1 MAPKV
6 WAEEEVLLAADL
18 NVVAAQAYN
27 ALKPSGN
34 LAGLTN
40 LATARANLGLTAGA
54 AALAA
59 LGLGN
64 AALLNV
70 GTGSGQ
76 VAAGD
81 DPRFAGLEPISGTV
95 TATGGSINNVTVGGT
110 TAATGRFTTLESTGT
125 ATLGSA
131 STNYF
136 TAAGSASYPTIQA
149 AGAST
154 DIDAKVLGKGLG
166 YLNTTK
172 LFVGE
177 PGVRAVIDTR
187 STVYLRT
194 STTYTG
200 GNPYSLF
207 AGGIYSGTGSGDV
220 QLMSFLADDTITNG
234 STMFRVHHNLG
245 TNAGGAH
252 TALSA
257 GLTIAS
263 PVDAGAGS
271 NFQVALGSIIRVTAT
286 NGGIPGN
293 PKGNNFAGNDIA
305 VAGNG
310 AGGHVFS
317 LIGREASTTISGRV
331 GVEYHIGISSVLH
344 YDITGGNLHEARGW
358 VQDTAFLIGS
368 ARNDLATVGWRI
380 GLGVGNPTGWVFDAD
395 SRLIATEPVTAAFAS
410 SSRDY
415 ELADVIDMTGLSAIN
430 RAFYIMNGA
439 SLDGNGNSG
448 AQVAAGVS
456 LQTRSAINAKTAVV
470 ATVTP
475 LLPDGGGLYSAS
487 GVPTVAI
494 DAPPGSGT
502 TATATIATHAAQEIL
517 SMTNGGT
524 GYSVDQI
531 LTQSGGTGTAA
542 TVRVLRVDGDGK
554 IRELTVETGGDYSVL
569 PSGEQS
575 FTGGT
580 GTGLSCALLYTAL
593 TIDAGGVGITN
604 PGSNYPEF
612 PAPVARF
619 TGGTVFRPAV
629 LVVTM
634 TASAAV
640 LQLNAGKINVAGIPT
655 SSAGLAT
662 GDLWNDGGTLKVAA

>member
-187 STVYLRT
+187 STV
-194 STTYTG
+194 
-200 GNPYSLF
+200 
-207 AGGIYSGTGSGDV
+207 
-220 QLMSFLADDTITNG
+220 
-234 STMFRVHHNLG
+234 
-245 TNAGGAH
+245 
-252 TALSA
+252 
-257 GLTIAS
+257 
-263 PVDAGAGS
+263 
-271 NFQVALGSIIRVTAT
+271 
-286 NGGIPGN
+286 
-293 PKGNNFAGNDIA
+293 
-305 VAGNG
+305 
-310 AGGHVFS
+310 
-317 LIGREASTTISGRV
+317 
-331 GVEYHIGISSVLH
+331 
-344 YDITGGNLHEARGW
+344 
-358 VQDTAFLIGS
+358 
-368 ARNDLATVGWRI
+368 
-380 GLGVGNPTGWVFDAD
+380 
-395 SRLIATEPVTAAFAS
+395 
-410 SSRDY
+410 
-415 ELADVIDMTGLSAIN
+415 
-430 RAFYIMNGA
+430 
-439 SLDGNGNSG
+439 
-448 AQVAAGVS
+448 
-456 LQTRSAINAKTAVV
+456 
-470 ATVTP
+470 
-475 LLPDGGGLYSAS
+475 
-487 GVPTVAI
+487 
-494 DAPPGSGT
+494 
-502 TATATIATHAAQEIL
+502 
-517 SMTNGGT
+517 
-524 GYSVDQI
+524 
-531 LTQSGGTGTAA
+531 
-542 TVRVLRVDGDGK
+542 
-554 IRELTVETGGDYSVL
+554 
-569 PSGEQS
+569 
-575 FTGGT
+575 
-580 GTGLSCALLYTAL
+580 
-593 TIDAGGVGITN
+593 
-604 PGSNYPEF
+604 
-612 PAPVARF
+612 
-619 TGGTVFRPAV
+619 
-629 LVVTM
+629 
-634 TASAAV
+634 
-640 LQLNAGKINVAGIPT
+640 
-655 SSAGLAT
+655 
-662 GDLWNDGGTLKVAA
+662 